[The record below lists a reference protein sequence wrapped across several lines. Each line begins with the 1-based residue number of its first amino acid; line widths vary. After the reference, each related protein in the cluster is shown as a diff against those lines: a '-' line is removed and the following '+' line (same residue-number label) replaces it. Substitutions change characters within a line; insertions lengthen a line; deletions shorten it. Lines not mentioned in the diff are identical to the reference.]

1 MYKKVL
7 MILVAALAI
16 VSIVSAQATKPQFE
30 FKLYEI
36 HETTYPTTQGDIEF
50 ARLVNVGTQG
60 RVHITVYDN
69 GQLGSDEKAIV
80 EQTQMGAMDF
90 ARISLAPLAQFV
102 PALNVLTLPYI
113 YRDGT
118 HMWKVLQGPIGMN
131 LLSSI
136 DKANLVGLCY
146 YDAGARN
153 FYNSVK
159 EIKSLADLKGMK
171 FRVQQAKLPMDMVTA
186 LGASPTPMATGDVY
200 SAIQTHVID
209 GAENNW
215 PSYIS
220 FSHYE
225 VAKYFTVDGHTRVPE
240 VLVASKLSLSKLA
253 KADQD
258 VVMKSAAASVEYQK
272 ALWAKSEKDNEAKAK
287 AAGCV
292 ITYLDAATLADFQ
305 NAMAPVYAQY
315 KDYADLIAQIQAVK

>member
-1 MYKKVL
+1 MSKRGL
-7 MILVAALAI
+7 LILAMAVAIA
-16 VSIVSAQATKPQFE
+16 SILSAQAAKPQFE

-69 GQLGSDEKAIV
+69 GQLGQDEKAIV

-113 YRDGT
+113 YRDGI
-118 HMWKVLQGPIGMN
+118 HMWKVLQGPIGQK
-131 LLSSI
+131 LLSGI
-136 DKANLVGLCY
+136 DKANLVGLAY

-153 FYNSVK
+153 FYNSKK
-159 EIKSLADLKGMK
+159 EIKSLADLKGLK

-240 VLVASKLSLSKLA
+240 VLVASKISLSKLT

-258 VVMKSAAASVEYQK
+258 VVMKSAAASIDYQK

-287 AAGCV
+287 AAGCI
-292 ITYLDAATLADFQ
+292 ITYLDAKTLAEFQ
-305 NAMAPVYAQY
+305 KAVQPMYADY
-315 KDYADLIAQIQAVK
+315 KEFADLIAQIQAVK

>member
-1 MYKKVL
+1 MWKRVFI
-7 MILVAALAI
+7 ILVLAAAVVAI
-16 VSIVSAQATKPQFE
+16 ASAQTTKPQFE

-36 HETTYPTTQGDIEF
+36 HETSYPTTQGDIEF

-113 YRDGT
+113 YRDGD
-118 HMWKVLQGPIGMN
+118 HMWKVLSGPIGQK
-131 LLSSI
+131 LLASV

-146 YDAGARN
+146 YDAGARS
-153 FYNSVK
+153 FYNSKK
-159 EIKSLADLKGMK
+159 EIKSVADLRGMK
-171 FRVQQAKLPMDMVTA
+171 IRVQQAKLPMDMVTA
-186 LGASPTPMATGDVY
+186 LGGSPTPMATGDVY
-200 SAIQTHVID
+200 SALQTHVID

-220 FSHYE
+220 FSHFE
-225 VAKYFTVDGHTRVPE
+225 VAKYYTVDGHTRVPE
-240 VLVASKLSLSKLA
+240 VLVASKIVLSKLT

-258 VVMKSAAASVEYQK
+258 VVMKSATASVEYQK
-272 ALWAKSEKDNEAKAK
+272 ALWAKSDKDSEAKAK
-287 AAGCV
+287 AAGCI
-292 ITYLDAATLADFQ
+292 ITYLSPATIAEFQKAVQPMYAGYSDF
-305 NAMAPVYAQY
+305 
-315 KDYADLIAQIQAVK
+315 ADLIAQIQAVQ

>member
-1 MYKKVL
+1 MSKRGL
-7 MILVAALAI
+7 LILAMAVAIA
-16 VSIVSAQATKPQFE
+16 SILSAQAAKPQFE

-69 GQLGSDEKAIV
+69 GQLSQDEKAIV

-90 ARISLAPLAQFV
+90 ARIILAPLAQFV

-113 YRDGT
+113 YRDGI
-118 HMWKVLQGPIGMN
+118 HMWKVLQGPIGQK
-131 LLSSI
+131 LLSGI
-136 DKANLVGLCY
+136 DKANLVGLAY

-153 FYNSVK
+153 FYNSKK
-159 EIKSLADLKGMK
+159 EIKSLADLKGLK

-240 VLVASKLSLSKLA
+240 VLVASKISLSKLT

-258 VVMKSAAASVEYQK
+258 VVMKSAAASIDYQK

-287 AAGCV
+287 AAGCI
-292 ITYLDAATLADFQ
+292 ITYLDAKTLAEFQ
-305 NAMAPVYAQY
+305 KAVQPMYADY
-315 KDYADLIAQIQAVK
+315 KEFADLIAQIQAVK